1 MIQRMLEGIGLLR
14 EDVSN
19 LRRRVGRIEHSIKH
33 LTMKRMAAWLNAPAR
48 GQGSQVEG
56 ARRYI
61 ANLQAEIALL
71 QDELALAEQ
80 ASAMVQEG
88 DLVTHRGAYH
98 RATFV
103 EPGRRGGKFYIV
115 GHRVS
120 ADGLVSQVKKHLYDD
135 WENRR

>member
-1 MIQRMLEGIGLLR
+1 
-14 EDVSN
+14 
-19 LRRRVGRIEHSIKH
+19 
-33 LTMKRMAAWLNAPAR
+33 MAAWLNASAR
-48 GQGSQVEG
+48 AQGSQVEG

-88 DLVTHRGAYH
+88 DLVTHRGAYYH
-98 RATFV
+98 ATFV

-115 GHRVS
+115 GRRVS